1 MGQCYGK
8 TIPTSDNDAST
19 TITADRPSQTPGRS
33 SANNGAVKNTPARS
47 SATSPWP
54 SPYPHGGA
62 SPLPVGV
69 SPSPARSTPRKFFK
83 RPFPPPSPAQH
94 IKASLARR
102 FGYARPRE
110 GPIPED
116 VAAAEPDQSLD
127 KNFGYNKNFGAKY
140 ELGKEV
146 GRGHF
151 GHTCQARGKKGD
163 LRDLPLAVKIIAK
176 AKLVSDLRVCN
187 IMETMRRVEMHPYLT
202 LETQMT
208 TAISIEDVRR
218 EVKILKALSGHIHL
232 VRFYDAC
239 EDANNVYI
247 VMELCEGGELL
258 DRILSRGGRY
268 TEEDAKLIIV
278 QILSVVAFCH
288 LQGVVHRDL
297 KPENFLFS
305 SRNEDANMKL
315 IDFGLSDFIRPDE
328 RLNDIVGSA
337 YYVAPEVLHRSYSL
351 EADIWSI
358 GVITYILLCGSRPFW
373 ARTESG
379 IFRSVLRADPNFD
392 DLPWP
397 YMSAE
402 AKDFVKRL
410 LNKDY
415 RKRMTAAQALTHP
428 WLRSENHPVPLDIL
442 IYKLVKSYLHASPF
456 KCAAL
461 KPQPSLNLASATLLL
476 PCLHFDRPSLSLS
489 RLWLLST
496 RLGSGLTCF
505 GYLFSVVKGAPRRAP
520 RRKAQR
526 GSTCAPELV
535 PGEAPLICVV
545 SSSLHLSTLIRLR
558 LGLGGYDF
566 DCDFNLQ
573 ALSKALTVNELDF
586 LRAQFLLLEP
596 NKDGYI
602 SLDNFKMVIYFSF
615 LLSLKLRC
623 GLSFQGILALV
634 RNATDAMN
642 ESRVPDILNAM
653 APLAYRKMEFEEF
666 CAAAIS
672 TYQLEAV
679 EGWEQIAS
687 TAFEH
692 FEQEGNR
699 VISVEELARELNVAP
714 SAYSH
719 IKDWIRSSDGKL
731 SLLGYTKFLH
741 GLTLRSSNTRQQ

>member
-176 AKLVSDLRVCN
+176 AK
-187 IMETMRRVEMHPYLT
+187 
-202 LETQMT
+202 MT

-461 KPQPSLNLASATLLL
+461 K
-476 PCLHFDRPSLSLS
+476 
-489 RLWLLST
+489 
-496 RLGSGLTCF
+496 
-505 GYLFSVVKGAPRRAP
+505 
-520 RRKAQR
+520 
-526 GSTCAPELV
+526 
-535 PGEAPLICVV
+535 
-545 SSSLHLSTLIRLR
+545 
-558 LGLGGYDF
+558 
-566 DCDFNLQ
+566 

-602 SLDNFKMVIYFSF
+602 SLDNFKM
-615 LLSLKLRC
+615 
-623 GLSFQGILALV
+623 ALV

-699 VISVEELARELNVAP
+699 VISVEELARILLLMQELNVAP